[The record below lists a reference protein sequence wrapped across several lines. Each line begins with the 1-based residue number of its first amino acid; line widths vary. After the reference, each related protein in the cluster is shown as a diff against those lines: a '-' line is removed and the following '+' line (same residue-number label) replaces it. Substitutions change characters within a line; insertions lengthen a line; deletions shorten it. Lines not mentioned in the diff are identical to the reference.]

1 MGNSKTLDVT
11 CVLTVDN
18 SKCKQIKTQIKT
30 EMGKI
35 RVECCLSHVCC
46 LRDTTL
52 GGNTMIQKEKEQ
64 VDQTALCLAEVEWP
78 CCFKKHT
85 KKKKKL

>member
-1 MGNSKTLDVT
+1 M
-11 CVLTVDN
+11 
-18 SKCKQIKTQIKT
+18 
-30 EMGKI
+30 EKI

-85 KKKKKL
+85 KEKKNFNEKHCVIIKNGQCSSKTYN